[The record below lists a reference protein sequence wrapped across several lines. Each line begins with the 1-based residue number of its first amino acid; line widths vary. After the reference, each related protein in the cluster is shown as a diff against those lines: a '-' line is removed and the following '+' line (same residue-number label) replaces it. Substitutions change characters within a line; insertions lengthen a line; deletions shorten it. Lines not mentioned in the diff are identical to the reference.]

1 MNCLFWT
8 YFECFW
14 LFFIFSYCYNA
25 FVYLFIPFMHLD
37 FLWLLTMSGRHFHLT
52 TLMKSLSSF
61 LVIGLWFLHAGH
73 INITSEIAFLE
84 GNNIKSSLFFHVYF
98 QKKLSFS
105 VRFRWWRVCDFHLKC
120 AFCFCLV
127 DMFSWFNTVY
137 WLFQGLPTI
146 SNSTWMNLSPFLI
159 YSLITIY
166 FSYEWNTSWQLKGF
180 NDQFYL

>member
-1 MNCLFWT
+1 MGSKCVWREQILCDGVSTSCLAFDDVWQT
-8 YFECFW
+8 L
-14 LFFIFSYCYNA
+14 LFNNTDEIAIIFLGHRFY
-25 FVYLFIPFMHLD
+25 
-37 FLWLLTMSGRHFHLT
+37 G
-52 TLMKSLSSF
+52 
-61 LVIGLWFLHAGH
+61 FLHAGLM
-73 INITSEIAFLE
+73 NITSEIVFLE
-84 GNNIKSSLFFHVYF
+84 GNTIKSSLFFHVYF

-105 VRFRWWRVCDFHLKC
+105 VRFRWWRACDFHLKC